1 MIQCLRELVD
11 WCMFAWFYHHTLNT
25 VVSLDQQ
32 SLSLTT
38 SSCLLFE
45 VGNDNRDTTFDD
57 GVSLPA
63 SYISIHFGQNSTC
76 LTSASFFQWFLV
88 SIGDALQA
96 SPMILEISG
105 LARPGFCATTA
116 A

>member
-63 SYISIHFGQNSTC
+63 SYISIHFGQI
-76 LTSASFFQWFLV
+76 LLV
-88 SIGDALQA
+88 SPLQV
-96 SPMILEISG
+96 SSN
-105 LARPGFCATTA
+105 GFWSQSEMPSKRLQ
-116 A
+116 